1 MTIFVDYGH
10 NCQHN
15 TSNSIILA
23 RRRRRKNQH
32 FLVQIPIRPSAIDSY
47 STVPARADPS
57 QIGRGANN
65 EFINGNGTPE
75 KITE

>member
-1 MTIFVDYGH
+1 MLAKYNVIYLT
-10 NCQHN
+10 NLCQ
-15 TSNSIILA
+15 
-23 RRRRRKNQH
+23 K
-32 FLVQIPIRPSAIDSY
+32 VRPSAIDKY
-47 STVPARADPS
+47 CTVPARADPS